1 MVASASTQASFS
13 KLSGYLGGGEERV
26 GWIETRNVF
35 ADDVPGV
42 VAEMSEQAGLSA
54 QTQKPVYHLT
64 IAFDPSDNP
73 TEAEVR
79 AAVDRTLRDVGLE
92 DHQALVVRHVDR
104 EHAHV
109 HVMVN
114 RVGPDGRAWST
125 SNDRRRLRASVEWQE
140 RELGLRW
147 TGRNARAAG
156 ARGQTDRGF
165 AREVRNRA
173 LGDFKEATSWTD
185 LDARLRAKG
194 LRIERRGRG
203 AVVTDGKREA
213 KLSSVSRT
221 VSRPRLETRLGSLA
235 AHQRFGRPQE
245 TTESPGGDRAQ
256 QSGRQGPPAGRPASA
271 PDKSLSRTR
280 QRRRGALRRGASR
293 ARRAGQAVGRAVV
306 SDGERD
312 ADEVFARTAL
322 RKGSQTAVRAA
333 SRCGGRVSGAGPP
346 AHAQGRPAPHARRT
360 HEARVRARD
369 ARRGGRVDRMEQAVL
384 DHART
389 ARLVAEREK
398 VLQAVARIEGAAA
411 AGVARAQRSLAEA
424 RARADRAKSA
434 FGASMAETYAGPSEA
449 ARSFLDDVQASGLDR
464 AAQRMAVEPERY
476 GALRATP
483 TRTKFGVARSTTT
496 EPARTAA
503 PLATAKGRAFVEARA
518 SVQRA
523 ETALRDAGEV
533 HRTVSSELSGVHDTA
548 RRVGTDEF
556 GPAAVRARLERL
568 DKALRERGIRAPG
581 VRLTPARV
589 GGPAGKAL
597 ASRVGSVGM
606 VTAKKAAKAASRAL
620 GRGE

>member
-79 AAVDRTLRDVGLE
+79 AAVDRTLRDIGLE

-125 SNDRRRLRASVEWQE
+125 SNDRRRLRASVERQE

-156 ARGQTDRGF
+156 ARGRTDRGF
-165 AREVRNRA
+165 AREVRDRA
-173 LGDFKEATSWTD
+173 LGDFQGATSWTD
-185 LDARLRAKG
+185 LDARLQAKG
-194 LRIERRGRG
+194 LHVERRGRG

-221 VSRPRLETRLGSLA
+221 VGRPRLEARLGSLT
-235 AHQRFGRPQE
+235 AHQRSGRVQSRSV
-245 TTESPGGDRAQ
+245 SPEEHGAR
-256 QSGRQGPPAGRPASA
+256 QSGRQRPQV
-271 PDKSLSRTR
+271 SRTPSVSERARGRIR
-280 QRRRGALRRGASR
+280 QRRRGVLKRSALRT
-293 ARRAGQAVGRAVV
+293 RRVGRAVGRAVV
-306 SDGERD
+306 ADGERD
-312 ADEVFARTAL
+312 ADEVFARTVL
-322 RKGSQTAVRAA
+322 RTGSRAAMRAA
-333 SRCGGRVSGAGPP
+333 SRKETRASGEAGKGRAERRSAS
-346 AHAQGRPAPHARRT
+346 HASRT
-360 HEARVRARD
+360 FEARTRARD
-369 ARRGGRVDRMEQAVL
+369 ARRGGRLDRMERAVTE
-384 DHART
+384 HART

-398 VLQAVARIEGAAA
+398 TLQAVARIEENAASALSA
-411 AGVARAQRSLAEA
+411 AQKGLGDAQARASEA
-424 RARADRAKSA
+424 KRA
-434 FGASMAETYAGPSEA
+434 FGASMAETYAKPSEA
-449 ARSFLDDVQASGLDR
+449 AQAFLSDVQSNGVDR
-464 AAQRMAVEPERY
+464 AAQRMAVDPERY
-476 GALRATP
+476 GALKATP
-483 TRTKFGVARSTTT
+483 ATSRYSLTRGTTT

-503 PLATAKGRAFVEARA
+503 PLAAEHGRAFVVARQTIQKAEAEVR
-518 SVQRA
+518 R
-523 ETALRDAGEV
+523 AGEA
-533 HRTVSSELSGVHDTA
+533 HRAVSSELSGVRATA
-548 RRVGTDEF
+548 QRAGVDEF

-568 DKALRERGIRAPG
+568 DKTLRGRSARAAG
-581 VRLTPARV
+581 VRITPARL
-589 GGPAGKAL
+589 GGAAGKAL
-597 ASRVGSVGM
+597 DARVGSVGLS
-606 VTAKKAAKAASRAL
+606 AAKAAAKTAAKSL
-620 GRGE
+620 GRGD

>member
-1 MVASASTQASFS
+1 MVASASTGSSFGD
-13 KLSGYLGGGEERV
+13 LAAYLGGGEERV
-26 GWIETRNVF
+26 GWVETRNVF
-35 ADDVPGV
+35 ADDVPGA
-42 VAEMSEQAGLSA
+42 VAEMREQAALSSKCE
-54 QTQKPVYHLT
+54 KPVYHVT

-73 TEAEVR
+73 TEAEIR
-79 AAVDRTLRDVGLE
+79 GAVDRTLRDVGLE

-104 EHAHV
+104 DHAHV

-125 SNDRRRLRASVEWQE
+125 SQDRRKLRASVERQE
-140 RELGLRW
+140 RELGVRW

-156 ARGQTDRGF
+156 VARETDRGF
-165 AREVRNRA
+165 AREVRDRA
-173 LGDFKEATSWTD
+173 LGDLKEAPTWSD

-213 KLSSVSRT
+213 KLSSVSRS
-221 VSRPRLETRLGSLA
+221 VSRPRLEARLGSLA
-235 AHQRFGRPQE
+235 AHQRSGRPQE

-280 QRRRGALRRGASR
+280 QRRRGALRRGASQ
-293 ARRAGQAVGRAVV
+293 ARRAGQTVGRAVV
-306 SDGERD
+306 ADGERD
-312 ADEVFARTAL
+312 ADEVFARTVL
-322 RKGSQTAVRAA
+322 RKGSQTTLRAA
-333 SRCGGRVSGAGPP
+333 SRGGGRASGAGPP
-346 AHAQGRPAPHARRT
+346 AHARGRPAPHARRM
-360 HEARVRARD
+360 HKARARARD
-369 ARRGGRVDRMEQAVL
+369 AKRGGRVDRIEQAVL

-398 VLQAVARIEGAAA
+398 ALQVVARIEGAAA
-411 AGVARAQRSLAEA
+411 AGVARAQKSFGEA
-424 RARADRAKSA
+424 RARAYRAKSA
-434 FGASMAETYAGPSEA
+434 FGTSMAETYAGPSDA
-449 ARSFLDDVQASGLDR
+449 ARSFLDDIQASGLDR

-496 EPARTAA
+496 EPARTVA
-503 PLATAKGRAFVEARA
+503 PLAAAKGRAFVDAHA
-518 SVQRA
+518 SVRKA
-523 ETALRDAGEV
+523 ETAVRDAGEA
-533 HRTVSSELSGVHDTA
+533 HRAVSSELSGLDETVRGT
-548 RRVGTDEF
+548 RVDEF

-568 DKALRERGIRAPG
+568 DKALRERSARAPG

-606 VTAKKAAKAASRAL
+606 VTAKKAAKATSRAL
-620 GRGE
+620 GHER